1 MKSYVFVIKNS
12 TPSRKQ
18 VPFTPRIKPMFAIVD
33 TGWWRDA
40 VIYQVYPRS
49 FRDSNGDGIG
59 DIQGV
64 IRGLPYLASLGVDA
78 IWLSPFY
85 TTPNR
90 DGGYDVSNP
99 RDVDPVFGSLPDAE
113 ELIQVAHSFGLKV
126 IFDIVPNHFSSE
138 HLWFQAALKAK
149 PYSLERN
156 RFHFHDGRGVGGNE
170 PPNNWNSLFNGPAWT
185 RVTEADGNLGQWYL
199 HLFDS
204 SQPDLNWDNL
214 DIQEDFK
221 ETLRFWLDRG
231 VNGFRIDVAHGLA
244 KDEIDKDHPNPDA
257 LTRALRVDSKG
268 MRKEE
273 RISLLTD
280 LPFFDREGVHKIYK
294 EWRKVIDEYSGE
306 RMFVAEAYI
315 YPTSRLARYVR
326 PGELHQ
332 VFNFDFLLIDWDANL
347 IRSTVERILG
357 ELKEAGAPPTWA
369 LDNHDSPRVVS
380 RLQGSE
386 KARALAMITQALP
399 GALYIYQ
406 GEELGLPDGEIA
418 PEFRQDPVFI
428 RSEGKDLGRDGARI
442 PIPWSRNDVNF
453 GFSTGAPWLPI
464 PTEYEEHAMDVELA
478 DPTSFLE
485 LYRKSLTLRK
495 LHGLGKDIGIEWQ
508 EAPEGVIYFTRGQD
522 FVLLANTTDQK
533 IDLEISATASVI
545 HASGP
550 GTLISG
556 RTITLPANT
565 TIWLHN

>member
-1 MKSYVFVIKNS
+1 
-12 TPSRKQ
+12 
-18 VPFTPRIKPMFAIVD
+18 MFAIVD
-33 TGWWRDA
+33 TVWWRDA
-40 VIYQVYPRS
+40 VIYQLYPRS

-59 DIQGV
+59 DIRGV
-64 IRGLPYLASLGVDA
+64 IQGLPYLASLGVDA

-99 RDVDPVFGSLPDAE
+99 RDVDPVFGSLSDAE
-113 ELIQVAHSFGLKV
+113 ELIQVAHGFGLKV

-138 HLWFQAALKAK
+138 HQWFQAALKAK
-149 PYSLERN
+149 PHSLERN
-156 RFHFHDGRGVGGNE
+156 RFHFHDGRGLGGNE
-170 PPNNWNSLFNGPAWT
+170 SPNNWNSLFNGSAWT

-204 SQPDLNWDNL
+204 SQPDLNWDNV

-221 ETLRFWLDRG
+221 VTLRFWLDRG

-268 MRKEE
+268 MSKEE
-273 RISLLTD
+273 RISLLTNV
-280 LPFFDREGVHKIYK
+280 PFFDREGVHKIYQ

-332 VFNFDFLLIDWDANL
+332 VFNFDFLLIDWDASL
-347 IRSTVERILG
+347 IRSTVERILR
-357 ELKEAGAPPTWA
+357 ELKETGSPPTWA
-369 LDNHDSPRVVS
+369 LCNHDSPRVVT
-380 RLQGSE
+380 RLQSSE
-386 KARALAMITQALP
+386 KARALALITQALP

-442 PIPWSRNDVNF
+442 PIPWNSKEKNF
-453 GFSTGAPWLPI
+453 GFSTGTPWLPI
-464 PTEYEEHAMDVELA
+464 PAGYVENAMDVERA
-478 DPTSFLE
+478 DPASFLE
-485 LYRKSLTLRK
+485 LYRKSLSIRK
-495 LHGLGKDIGIEWQ
+495 ILGLGKDIEIEWH
-508 EAPEGVIYFTRGQD
+508 EAPEGVIYFTRGKN
-522 FVLLANTTDQK
+522 FVLLSNTTDQN
-533 IDLEISATASVI
+533 IDLAINDPVTIILAS
-545 HASGP
+545 ST
-550 GTLISG
+550 GTLILG
-556 RTITLPANT
+556 TTVTLPANT
-565 TIWLHN
+565 TVWLQR

>member
-1 MKSYVFVIKNS
+1 MKSYIFVINNS
-12 TPSRKQ
+12 TLSNKQ
-18 VPFTPRIKPMFAIVD
+18 VPITPRINPVFAIVD
-33 TGWWRDA
+33 TVWWRDA
-40 VIYQVYPRS
+40 VIYQLYPRS

-59 DIQGV
+59 DIRGV
-64 IRGLPYLASLGVDA
+64 IQGLPYLASLGVDA

-99 RDVDPVFGSLPDAE
+99 RDVDPVFGSLSDAE
-113 ELIQVAHSFGLKV
+113 ELIQVAHGFGLKV

-138 HLWFQAALKAK
+138 HQWFQAALKAK
-149 PYSLERN
+149 PHSLERN
-156 RFHFHDGRGVGGNE
+156 RFHFHDGRGLGGNE
-170 PPNNWNSLFNGPAWT
+170 PPNNWNSLFNGSAWT

-204 SQPDLNWDNL
+204 SQPDLNWDNV

-221 ETLRFWLDRG
+221 VTLRFWLDRG

-268 MRKEE
+268 MSKEE
-273 RISLLTD
+273 RISLLTNV
-280 LPFFDREGVHKIYK
+280 PFFDREGVHKIYQ

-332 VFNFDFLLIDWDANL
+332 VFNFDFLLIDWDASL
-347 IRSTVERILG
+347 IRSTVERILR
-357 ELKEAGAPPTWA
+357 ELKETGSPPTWA
-369 LDNHDSPRVVS
+369 LCNHDSPRVVT
-380 RLQGSE
+380 RLQSSE
-386 KARALAMITQALP
+386 KARALALITQALP

-442 PIPWSRNDVNF
+442 PIPWNSKEKNF
-453 GFSTGAPWLPI
+453 GFSTGTPWLPI
-464 PTEYEEHAMDVELA
+464 PAGYVENAMDVERA
-478 DPTSFLE
+478 DPASFLE
-485 LYRKSLTLRK
+485 LYRKSLSIRK
-495 LHGLGKDIGIEWQ
+495 ILGLGKDIEIEWH
-508 EAPEGVIYFTRGQD
+508 EAPEGVIYFTRGKN
-522 FVLLANTTDQK
+522 FVLLSNTTDQN
-533 IDLEISATASVI
+533 IDLAINDPVTIILAS
-545 HASGP
+545 ST
-550 GTLISG
+550 GTLILG
-556 RTITLPANT
+556 TTVTLPANT
-565 TIWLHN
+565 TVWLQR